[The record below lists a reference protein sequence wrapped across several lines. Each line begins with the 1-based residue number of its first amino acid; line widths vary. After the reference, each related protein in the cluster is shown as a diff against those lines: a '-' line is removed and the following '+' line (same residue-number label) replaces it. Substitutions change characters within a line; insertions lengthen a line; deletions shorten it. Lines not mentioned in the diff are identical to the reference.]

1 MSVSSV
7 ATSLNTS
14 LVLHF
19 DSQCFP
25 SANSLLSPSLLYLP
39 PTRMSLTPLITTSRM
54 QQRMAS
60 QLIAIMVIM
69 IGILEEHEI
78 NEEYSTKKKHLL
90 IHGGIGRE

>member
-1 MSVSSV
+1 MSVISV

-39 PTRMSLTPLITTSRM
+39 PTRMSLTQLITTSRM